1 MSTDEVAAYYSGRN
15 RAAVAMSN
23 AAKKAGIRK
32 FHFELARR
40 YADLADVSGSEIDP
54 SQRQTALDVQVVQ
67 AALSFP
73 RQTGEATFL
82 TPSVACLTSDR
93 LLAPGARGRCR
104 ASRAPQLA
112 VKAPLHPEAATN
124 LALAVI
130 ASSTAQLLLL
140 DSDCTVIAASETFCR
155 AFQLAPTDVVGR
167 AVQKL
172 GSEEW
177 SIPQLNALLRA
188 TGSGTAHVDG

>member
-32 FHFELARR
+32 LHFELARR

-140 DSDCTVIAASETFCR
+140 DSDCTVIAGQRTVLPGLPAR
-155 AFQLAPTDVVGR
+155 AHGR
-167 AVQKL
+167 RRSS
-172 GSEEW
+172 GSKTRKRRMVNT
-177 SIPQLNALLRA
+177 PAQCAAQGDRVRYC
-188 TGSGTAHVDG
+188 TR